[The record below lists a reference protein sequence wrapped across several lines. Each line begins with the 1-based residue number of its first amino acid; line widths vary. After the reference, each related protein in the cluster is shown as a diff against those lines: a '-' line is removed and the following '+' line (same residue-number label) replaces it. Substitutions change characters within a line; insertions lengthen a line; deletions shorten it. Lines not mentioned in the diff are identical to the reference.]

1 MSALLQSAG
10 SGLGTVGTAV
20 GTGLGGL
27 LNTYAMLRAARAGI
41 GPTQFGQLQQ
51 EQALQN
57 QQRLLALPAMRA
69 LALQSPEVR
78 QQTITEGP
86 QGPTAQAYGLMGPRV
101 PDDATV
107 QRLQAAGQLDPIEA
121 AQVQRWRQS
130 GLEVGAPG
138 DLPPPA
144 LTNDAADRAYK
155 QAQVEEMQR
164 RAQFMQQ
171 FLGGGT
177 LQGPNGMQPRSSSY
191 DATTGR
197 LTINSEVPQVR
208 QVDPGTLR
216 PDGKPYQ
223 PGDTGPRGEPIEVKP
238 VRGAGTGAIQIGAQ
252 IKRIGAALQ
261 QVDQIMTRGKDGK
274 RAIDVLPNFSEGA
287 SGSVINQIPGGNML
301 ARSGV
306 LGALPVPGGNFGDAY
321 LRNIANDKNNPD
333 APKATQILAMRGAIV
348 NIVKAFGDA
357 ANIADAEQERLIQA
371 FLPAFGN
378 SPDAGGSA
386 EEKLLFLRTSL
397 ENIQK
402 ALASGQVKTAG
413 ELRNALSQTFGTPL
427 GARGTDDPKYRDDAA
442 PIAEDAPA
450 APGPGAKAAPGTSY
464 DPAQTAK
471 DLETLGL
478 GGPQ

>member
-1 MSALLQSAG
+1 MS
-10 SGLGTVGTAV
+10 TD
-20 GTGLGGL
+20 
-27 LNTYAMLRAARAGI
+27 I
-41 GPTQFGQLQQ
+41 
-51 EQALQN
+51 
-57 QQRLLALPAMRA
+57 
-69 LALQSPEVR
+69 
-78 QQTITEGP
+78 
-86 QGPTAQAYGLMGPRV
+86 
-101 PDDATV
+101 
-107 QRLQAAGQLDPIEA
+107 
-121 AQVQRWRQS
+121 
-130 GLEVGAPG
+130 
-138 DLPPPA
+138 
-144 LTNDAADRAYK
+144 
-155 QAQVEEMQR
+155 
-164 RAQFMQQ
+164 
-171 FLGGGT
+171 
-177 LQGPNGMQPRSSSY
+177 
-191 DATTGR
+191 TTGR
-197 LTINSEVPQVR
+197 TTIQSEVPQVR

-252 IKRIGAALQ
+252 IKRIDAALQ

-402 ALASGQVKTAG
+402 ALASGEVKTAG
-413 ELRNALSQTFGTPL
+413 ELRNVLSQTVGMPL
-427 GARGTDDPKYRDDAA
+427 GARGADDPKFREDAA
-442 PIAEDAPA
+442 PVAFDEGGAGLVGTAQA
-450 APGPGAKAAPGTSY
+450 AGNQKAAPGTSY

>member
-1 MSALLQSAG
+1 MSQDSLLGQPI
-10 SGLGTVGTAV
+10 SGFRGLDIPLNLLSAV
-20 GTGLGGL
+20 G
-27 LNTYAMLRAARAGI
+27 AMRS
-41 GPTQFGQLQQ
+41 GQLGQLVALQGIRRAQ
-51 EQALQN
+51 EQEAALQN
-57 QQRLLALPAMRA
+57 ATGRA
-69 LALQSPEVR
+69 AALQAPEVR
-78 QQTITEGP
+78 AALPQNPQLAGALGLRGP
-86 QGPTAQAYGLMGPRV
+86 AIPSAASMLTGNRTGPDAQA
-101 PDDATV
+101 
-107 QRLQAAGQLDPIEA
+107 RLQMVAARGQTAGMPSDT
-121 AQVQRWRQS
+121 
-130 GLEVGAPG
+130 
-138 DLPPPA
+138 PPA
-144 LTNDAADRAYK
+144 VMTDNAADRAYK
-155 QAQVEEMQR
+155 LAQVGELQR

-171 FLGGGT
+171 YMGG

-378 SPDAGGSA
+378 SPDTGGSA

-402 ALASGQVKTAG
+402 ALASGEVKTAG
-413 ELRNALSQTFGTPL
+413 ELRNVLSQTVGMPL
-427 GARGTDDPKYRDDAA
+427 GARGADDPKYRDDAA
-442 PIAEDAPA
+442 PIVEDAPA

>member
-1 MSALLQSAG
+1 MSQDSLLGQPI
-10 SGLGTVGTAV
+10 SGFRGLDIPLNLLSAV
-20 GTGLGGL
+20 G
-27 LNTYAMLRAARAGI
+27 AMRS
-41 GPTQFGQLQQ
+41 GQLGQLVALQGIRRAQ
-51 EQALQN
+51 EQEAALQN
-57 QQRLLALPAMRA
+57 ATGRA
-69 LALQSPEVR
+69 AALQAPEVR
-78 QQTITEGP
+78 AALPQNPQLAGALGLRGP
-86 QGPTAQAYGLMGPRV
+86 AIPSAASMLTGNRTGPDAQA
-101 PDDATV
+101 
-107 QRLQAAGQLDPIEA
+107 RLQMVAARGQTAGMPSDT
-121 AQVQRWRQS
+121 
-130 GLEVGAPG
+130 
-138 DLPPPA
+138 PPA
-144 LTNDAADRAYK
+144 VMTDNAADRAYK
-155 QAQVEEMQR
+155 LAQVDELQR

-177 LQGPNGMQPRSSSY
+177 LQGPNGMQPRSMSY
-191 DATTGR
+191 DPVTGR
-197 LTINSEVPQVR
+197 MTINSEVPQVR

-252 IKRIGAALQ
+252 MKRIDAALQ

-402 ALASGQVKTAG
+402 ALASGEVKTAG
-413 ELRNALSQTFGTPL
+413 ELRNVLSQTVGMPL
-427 GARGTDDPKYRDDAA
+427 GARGADDPKFREDAA
-442 PIAEDAPA
+442 PVAFDEGGAGLVGTAQA
-450 APGPGAKAAPGTSY
+450 AGNQKAAPGTSY